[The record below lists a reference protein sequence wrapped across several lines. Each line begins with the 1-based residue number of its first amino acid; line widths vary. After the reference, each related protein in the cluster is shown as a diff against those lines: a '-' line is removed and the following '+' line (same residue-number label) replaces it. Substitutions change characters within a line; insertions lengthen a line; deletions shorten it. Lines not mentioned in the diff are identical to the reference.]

1 LVDAGAIGAAWERAL
16 TASQAPWVDRWIH
29 ADLMPQN
36 LLVRSGR
43 LSAVLDC
50 DGLCVGD
57 PAVDLM
63 PAWNLFGPRGREVFR
78 DTLGVDDPTWE
89 RGRGWAVCQAVVA
102 LPYYLGTNDTMVAS
116 SLHTLR
122 ALGG

>member
-1 LVDAGAIGAAWERAL
+1 MVDAGAIGAAWERAL
-16 TASQAPWVDRWIH
+16 AASRAPWVDRWIH

-43 LSAVLDC
+43 LSAVVDC

-63 PAWNLFGPRGREVFR
+63 PAWNLFGPGVARSSARSL
-78 DTLGVDDPTWE
+78 DVDDAMWE